1 MSKFEEAQKS
11 IEFYRAGQQVEE
23 ELDAVKKFVLAV
35 NAQTF
40 VEKLREFKKP
50 AIMRATVLVIVLWT
64 FMQICGFNSVLFYM
78 EIILV
83 QGKSNLIEPKVVVM
97 YASASAVVASVFSII
112 MIDRCGRSVLFSVI
126 ISLFL

>member
-126 ISLFL
+126 IS